1 VDNLET
7 MTMVQ
12 KTDES
17 PMHQKRV
24 TKEHDLT
31 HEMVSRILML
41 HELGI
46 PPKAIRLN
54 LYETCHAKVPFRLIN
69 RTTDKMDCLVE
80 EWLNRLRRSI
90 GEEVTFC
97 D

>member
-1 VDNLET
+1 MDNWET

-12 KTDES
+12 KTNKS
-17 PMHQKRV
+17 HIHRKRV
-24 TKEHDLT
+24 TKENYLT
-31 HEMVSRILML
+31 QEMVSRILML

-46 PPKAIRLN
+46 PPEAIRLN
-54 LYETCHAKVPFRLIN
+54 LYETCHAEVPFRLIKG
-69 RTTDKMDCLVE
+69 TTDKLDCLVE

-90 GEEVTFC
+90 GEELVLR